1 MQHTTTIEQV
11 MAPAW
16 QAWTRQHDAVVLDVR
31 EPHEWAATGVLPGSE
46 LISLGELPRSLDRL
60 DPRTAILVVC
70 RSGNRSQTAAEF
82 LTRAGFRAA
91 NLSGGIIAVA
101 SL

>member
-1 MQHTTTIEQV
+1 MQQTTTIEQV

-16 QAWTRQHDAVVLDVR
+16 QAWTRRNDAAILDVR
-31 EPHEWAATGVLPGSE
+31 EPHEWAATGVLPGSG
-46 LISLGELPRSLDRL
+46 LISLGELPHSLDRL
-60 DPRTAILVVC
+60 DPETPILVVC
-70 RSGNRSQTAAEF
+70 HSGNRSQTAAEF

-91 NLSGGIIAVA
+91 NLSGGITAVA